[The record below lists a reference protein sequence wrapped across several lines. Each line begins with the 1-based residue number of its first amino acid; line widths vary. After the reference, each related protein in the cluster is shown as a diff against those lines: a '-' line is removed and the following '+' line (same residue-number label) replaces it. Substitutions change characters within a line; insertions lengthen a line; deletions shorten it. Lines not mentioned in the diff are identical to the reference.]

1 VDGWVLLLLTDLQ
14 IKGILLRLMI
24 DVHSFIAYKNQRW
37 I

>member
-24 DVHSFIAYKNQRW
+24 DLHCFIGL
-37 I
+37 